1 MAQLSQ
7 DQLNQFSQMIR
18 QGGDPAVHA
27 FTIVANAASGQQADP
42 GAQEAPAPVTPQAAP
57 APAPA
62 PAPAQAPA
70 QAAPQPMPIAPVA
83 PKEKQTV
90 NRPVGLAFGGS
101 AEDPARP
108 QGVPAQEPIMSK
120 LQPQGQPGAQS
131 EAPPEEFTQP
141 DPRNDTQSAMVD
153 PKEEVIPRLVVEAVG
168 KETIRDFIEVVQDQV
183 NGDGAVTAGDALT
196 KLVQKIRSDE
206 EKRIQIKEQQEDP
219 TKTPNINPLAAA
231 KGGVKPI
238 KPQPVSGPNQQPG
251 TTGKVTTPKG
261 TGQSRR
267 LPPSAG
273 SLLKRA

>member
-7 DQLNQFSQMIR
+7 DQLNQFAQMIR

-27 FTIVANAASGQQADP
+27 FTIVANAASGQQSDP
-42 GAQEAPAPVTPQAAP
+42 GAQEA
-57 APAPA
+57 
-62 PAPAQAPA
+62 AQAPA

-153 PKEEVIPRLVVEAVG
+153 PKEEVVPRLVVEAVG